1 MNEGTAPMTA
11 PTTAEFPVTWSD
23 PAEAGYTWFRDPM
36 HFPAP
41 VTPLMSAWLREC
53 LEPGVTASCTALVSP
68 LAALR
73 HTAFNSWVFNT
84 PVLAVPPDQ
93 LGARI
98 EQHMPVMGDHMDNLR
113 LRWDTEYLPEVQ
125 RLTDEIEGLGFGGDA
140 ASARASLD
148 RLIAIQIEIWRIHF
162 LIVFPKLAAGER
174 FSDIYT
180 QVTGTAEE
188 MQPYRCLQGIPN
200 KSIEADRALWDLARQ
215 AKASPGVAGALA
227 AGTAADALDA
237 LDHLPEG
244 RAWREGFEAFL
255 AEYGDRANAMELAAP
270 TWIEEPSFAVENLRR
285 YLSAEAADPEG
296 QRERLLAEAE
306 GLAAAARA
314 RISDPALLEAFDHAL
329 EVARAAWPLEE
340 DHAFH
345 IDQRSMA
352 GATRRA
358 FQRIAVTLVGA
369 GRLGAVEDV
378 WFLDLDAIR
387 DGLAGEDV
395 SGRAAAGHRRFAED
409 SLLDAP
415 PFIGVPPD
423 PDAPVDPG
431 LVKFFGTPGP
441 PQMDGAVLRGSAGSR
456 GRVEGVAR
464 VVRSVDELHRVQ
476 PGEILV
482 CRSTTPPWTPVFAS
496 IAGLVTDTGG
506 VLAHGAIVA
515 REYAIPAVMGT
526 KIGTRVIADGQR
538 ITVDGDAGE
547 VIIA

>member
-1 MNEGTAPMTA
+1 MTA
-11 PTTAEFPVTWSD
+11 STTPGFPVAWSD

-53 LEPGVTASCTALVSP
+53 LEPGVTASCAALVSP

-93 LGARI
+93 LAARV
-98 EQHMPVMGDHMDNLR
+98 EQHLPVMGDHMDNLR
-113 LRWDTEYLPEVQ
+113 RRWDTEYLPAVQ
-125 RLTDEIEGLGFGGDA
+125 RLTDEMEALDFSGDA
-140 ASARASLD
+140 LSARASLD
-148 RLIAIQIEIWRIHF
+148 RLIAIQIDTWRIHF
-162 LIVFPKLAAGER
+162 LVVFPKLAAGER

-180 QVTGTAEE
+180 QVTGTTEE

-200 KSIEADRALWDLARQ
+200 KSLEADRALWDLAQQ
-215 AKASPGVAGALA
+215 AKGIPGVADALA
-227 AGTAADALDA
+227 AGTAAEALDA
-237 LDHLPEG
+237 LDHLPG
-244 RAWREGFEAFL
+244 GGAWREGFEAFL
-255 AEYGDRANAMELAAP
+255 AEYGHRANAMDLAAP

-296 QRERLLAEAE
+296 QRERLLAEGE

-314 RISDPALLEAFDHAL
+314 RIVDPDQLAVFDHSLA
-329 EVARAAWPLEE
+329 VARAAWPLEE

-345 IDQRSMA
+345 IDQRSLA

-358 FQRIAVTLVGA
+358 FQRIAAALVGA
-369 GRLGAVEDV
+369 GRLAEVEDV
-378 WFLDLDAIR
+378 WFLDLDAVR

-395 SGRAAAGHRRFAED
+395 RARAVDGRRRYAAD

-423 PDAPVDPG
+423 PDAPIDPA

-441 PQMDGAVLRGSAGSR
+441 PEMEGAVLRGSPGSR
-456 GRVEGVAR
+456 GRAEGIAR
-464 VVRSVDELHRVQ
+464 VVRSVDELHRVR

-526 KIGTRVIADGQR
+526 KIATRVIADGQR